1 MEYVGDGETYK
12 DSYGIVSYFSNKE
25 RWYQTL
31 DGHKLY
37 SDFWYDIPEGKYL
50 LSIKGYARKEIVDY
64 KDVNYGFQFELK
76 KVDEF
81 EGYKNPREEQYD
93 FNVAD
98 MK

>member
-1 MEYVGDGETYK
+1 MI
-12 DSYGIVSYFSNKE
+12 SRFAPMSGI
-25 RWYQTL
+25 
-31 DGHKLY
+31 
-37 SDFWYDIPEGKYL
+37 IPDCN
-50 LSIKGYARKEIVDY
+50 EIVDY